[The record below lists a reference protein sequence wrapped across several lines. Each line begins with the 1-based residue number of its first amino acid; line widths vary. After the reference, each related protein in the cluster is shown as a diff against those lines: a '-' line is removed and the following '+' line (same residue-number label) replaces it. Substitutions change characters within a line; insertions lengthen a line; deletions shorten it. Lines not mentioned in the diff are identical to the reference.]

1 MGWFK
6 IKLPKI
12 DLRKTL
18 GIYDIERKLR
28 RDKVLNL
35 IGKELFRQLVE
46 QNVKDETFKLILLAD
61 NPHDKAQEILDDIF
75 AKQSL

>member
-18 GIYDIERKLR
+18 GLYDIERKMRQEKLI
-28 RDKVLNL
+28 NA

-46 QNVKDETFKLILLAD
+46 QNVKDETFKEILLAD
-61 NPHDKAQEILDDIF
+61 DPTEKAQEVLDDIF
-75 AKQSL
+75 AEQK